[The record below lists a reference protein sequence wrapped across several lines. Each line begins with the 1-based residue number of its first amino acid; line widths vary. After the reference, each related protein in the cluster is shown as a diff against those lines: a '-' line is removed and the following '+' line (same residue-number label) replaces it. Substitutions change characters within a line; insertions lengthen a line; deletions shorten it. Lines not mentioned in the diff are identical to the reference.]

1 MKLKPFY
8 QSHRD
13 LYNDT
18 KHEGVKQQIHKIHHL
33 WYISVLGREA
43 WEGRGREEK
52 GVINEHGGKFG
63 QGGVIFSSPDYFYCF
78 VAWHLFVE
86 FLKFG
91 FMGRSFRVHHFLIM
105 VLKMNNCKNHCD
117 LLFVEEQTSPKSFLL
132 LTDHWFPFPLFFLSG
147 HWGYCHYDRE

>member
-33 WYISVLGREA
+33 WLGGEA

-91 FMGRSFRVHHFLIM
+91 FMGRSFRVHHFLFM
-105 VLKMNNCKNHCD
+105 VLKMNNCKNHWD
-117 LLFVEEQTSPKSFLL
+117 LLFVEEQLL
-132 LTDHWFPFPLFFLSG
+132 QNPFCYWLITDSRFLFFLSG